1 MPAAQSAALFPT
13 KPACPFTQL
22 RGKGTGVPR
31 RIDGLF
37 SVFIVS
43 LTSCD
48 LTCTALRALMVAWLS
63 E

>member
-1 MPAAQSAALFPT
+1 MPAAQSAALFQT

-22 RGKGTGVPR
+22 RVTGVPR
-31 RIDGLF
+31 RIDSLF